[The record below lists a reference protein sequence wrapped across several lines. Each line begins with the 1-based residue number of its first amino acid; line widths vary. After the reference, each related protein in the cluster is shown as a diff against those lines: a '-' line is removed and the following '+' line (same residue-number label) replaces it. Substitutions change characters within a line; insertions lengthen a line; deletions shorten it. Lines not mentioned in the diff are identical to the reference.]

1 MGFTIKKDVLYT
13 CDKWGNTGHRVA
25 ENVSNAHY
33 SESKEL
39 FLVVK
44 LNGSVEL
51 RDKNGNP
58 RGMIAENAKDAKD
71 ILIIN
76 SKTKL
81 NTILSISKERDKY
94 LITIKSVMRK
104 TNFKPSAKENTE
116 VIYI

>member
-1 MGFTIKKDVLYT
+1 MEFTVKKDVLYT

-58 RGMIAENAKDAKD
+58 RGMIAENAKDAKFD
-71 ILIIN
+71 GDKFIIRMN
-76 SKTKL
+76 DGSTR
-81 NTILSISKERDKY
+81 SVDKWGNKGAF
-94 LITIKSVMRK
+94 L
-104 TNFKPSAKENTE
+104 
-116 VIYI
+116 